1 MKSLQNRHYLLWGDE
16 IFGRHALLSR
26 GWGVQDKR
34 SIEPLGRNTWRPG
47 STTQLCVMAN
57 CLVEVRSLPLQLQ
70 SDEYS
75 SDFFVFI
82 PFSFLLSNAQ
92 IHFTMKYLFSFL
104 LLSTSIVVYSQTN
117 SMSPVENSKDSVKQV
132 IENMFIAMKNS
143 DTTLFQSCFHSTA
156 FLQTISVNREG
167 VAQIRNENIAAFIKQ
182 VGSLPKNAAD
192 ERIQF
197 SSILVD
203 GDLASVWTPYSF
215 YFNGQ
220 FSHCGVNSFQLV
232 RINNVWKIQ
241 YCIDTRRKKPC

>member
-1 MKSLQNRHYLLWGDE
+1 MN
-16 IFGRHALLSR
+16 
-26 GWGVQDKR
+26 
-34 SIEPLGRNTWRPG
+34 
-47 STTQLCVMAN
+47 
-57 CLVEVRSLPLQLQ
+57 
-70 SDEYS
+70 
-75 SDFFVFI
+75 
-82 PFSFLLSNAQ
+82 
-92 IHFTMKYLFSFL
+92 
-104 LLSTSIVVYSQTN
+104 
-117 SMSPVENSKDSVKQV
+117 PVENSKDSVKQV
-132 IENMFIAMKNS
+132 IENMFVAMKNA

-167 VAQIRNENIAAFIKQ
+167 FTQIRNENITAFIKQ